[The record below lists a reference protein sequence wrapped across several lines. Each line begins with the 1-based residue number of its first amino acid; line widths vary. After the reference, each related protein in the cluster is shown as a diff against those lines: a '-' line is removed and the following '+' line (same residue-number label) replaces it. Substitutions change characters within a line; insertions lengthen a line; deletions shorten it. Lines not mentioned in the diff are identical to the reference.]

1 MCQGYSVVRA
11 KKSHDIYVP
20 EKKDKKQLV
29 SKRDG
34 AQSKNPVLQCLDLG
48 CTYLVIPI
56 FGVSSWESNENFFNL
71 IKVVLGWVFSSNFG
85 LFKGAFFASKRLNL
99 NFSNLSVKI

>member
-1 MCQGYSVVRA
+1 MGASATHFCVHAYLLQFVCQGYSVVRA

-34 AQSKNPVLQCLDLG
+34 AQSKNPVLQCLDFG
-48 CTYLVIPI
+48 CTH
-56 FGVSSWESNENFFNL
+56 
-71 IKVVLGWVFSSNFG
+71 G
-85 LFKGAFFASKRLNL
+85 LRKPSKLPL
-99 NFSNLSVKI
+99 QMAKKKAASNLAFQAFEVFIGT